1 MNILA
6 FESSCDETA
15 AAVVQDGRTVLSSVI
30 ASSADMHAV
39 YGGVVP
45 EIASR
50 KHVEAISGL
59 ADEALRQSGL
69 SKSQIDAVAVTYA
82 PGLIGALL
90 VGVSFAKS
98 AAFGLGVPLIPVHHV
113 RGHIAA
119 NYIAHPDLEP
129 PFLCLCVSGGTTAIV
144 DVKDYT
150 HFQVLG
156 STRDDAAGECFD
168 KTARVLGLGYPGGGP
183 MDKLAQG
190 GNDKAFPFP
199 RAHVAD
205 HPLDMSF
212 SGLKTAVLNTIHNAE
227 QKGAELNLH
236 DLAASFAAA
245 VSDSLVP
252 RVLIADAE
260 AGHHK
265 IAVAGGVAAN
275 SRIRADLERA
285 CAQAGAS
292 LWLPPLS
299 LCGDNAA
306 MIGSQG
312 YYEFLAGHTAGWE
325 LNARAGLDIAKG

>member
-1 MNILA
+1 MKILA

-15 AAVVQDGRTVLSSVI
+15 AAVVEDGRTVLSSVI

-59 ADEALRQSGL
+59 AEEALRQAGVRRTD
-69 SKSQIDAVAVTYA
+69 IDAVAVTYA

-98 AAFGLGVPLIPVHHV
+98 AAYALGVPLIPVHHV

-129 PFLCLCVSGGTTAIV
+129 PFLCLCVSGGTTALV
-144 DVKDYT
+144 DVQAYT
-150 HFQVLG
+150 RFQVLG
-156 STRDDAAGECFD
+156 GTRDDAAGECFD

-183 MDKLAQG
+183 MDRMAKG
-190 GNDKAFPFP
+190 GNDRAYVFP
-199 RAHVAD
+199 RAHID
-205 HPLDMSF
+205 GNPLDMSF
-212 SGLKTAVLNTIHNAE
+212 SGLKTAVLNVIHHAE
-227 QKGAELNLH
+227 QKGETLNLP

-245 VSDSLVP
+245 ISDSLIP
-252 RVLIADAE
+252 RVME
-260 AGHHK
+260 ANQITGYNK

-285 CAQAGAS
+285 CAKVGAK

-306 MIGSQG
+306 MIGCQG
-312 YYEFLAGHTAGWE
+312 YYEYLAGHTAGWD
-325 LNARAGLDIAKG
+325 LNARASLDISKA